1 MPAALF
7 MVAVHALFRHLT
19 LTESS
24 PAATLARLDAAL
36 AAANPSDKYVTVA
49 LGLYD
54 PRTGETT
61 LAVAA
66 HPPPLLRRTDGRV
79 EEIAVRPGLPL
90 GYGEIT
96 SRIAEHRLTL
106 APGETLILY
115 TDGFSEARVP
125 GGKAVF
131 DRERL
136 QEVLG
141 GPRASLSL
149 EACAEAARAAVGQ
162 FIGHSEQ
169 QDDLTMLLLRR
180 NSAT

>member
-1 MPAALF
+1 
-7 MVAVHALFRHLT
+7 T
-19 LTESS
+19 LTENG
-24 PAATLARLDAAL
+24 PAATLTRLDAAL
-36 AAANPSDKYVTVA
+36 AADNPSDKYVTVA

-54 PRTGETT
+54 PRTGESI

-66 HPPPLLRRTDGRV
+66 HPPPLLRRAGGRA
-79 EEIAVRPGLPL
+79 EEIPVQPGFPL
-90 GYGEIT
+90 GEGGI
-96 SRIAEHRLTL
+96 IGDMAEQRFAL

-136 QEVLG
+136 REVLG
-141 GPRASLSL
+141 GPRAQLSL

-162 FIGHSEQ
+162 FIGNTPQ
-169 QDDLTMLLLRR
+169 QDDLTML
-180 NSAT
+180 